1 MQYESDADHLEI
13 EVKFLVENRSDM
25 ADRILRSGGVLV
37 SDGFETNIRWDDASG
52 SLAAKKC
59 LLRLRTESG
68 GKVILT
74 FKSPPPADEIQFKV
88 FIERE
93 LVVGDAEEMAAILEA
108 LGFYPVQIYEKE
120 RAVFRFDD
128 VTLCLDRLP
137 FGDFLEIEG
146 GKEAIRHAAE
156 RLGLNWER
164 RILDNYLSLF
174 EKVRQSMGLPF
185 SDVTF
190 ANFQGIRVESALLS

>member
-1 MQYESDADHLEI
+1 MQQESDPAHLEI
-13 EVKFLVENRSDM
+13 EVKFRVENRSDM

-37 SDGFETNIRWDDASG
+37 SDGFETNIRWDDISG
-52 SLAAKKC
+52 SLAAKKS

-68 GKVILT
+68 GRAILT
-74 FKSPPPADEIQFKV
+74 FKSPPPVDEVQFKV

-93 LVVGDAEEMAAILEA
+93 LVVGDAGEMAAILEA
-108 LGFYPVQIYEKE
+108 LGFHPVQIYEKE
-120 RAVFRFDD
+120 RTVFRFDD

-146 GKEAIRHAAE
+146 EKEAIRHAAE
-156 RLGLNWER
+156 RLGLNWEM
-164 RILDNYLSLF
+164 RILDNYLGLF

-190 ANFQGIRVESALLS
+190 ANFKGIQVDNTLLS